1 MDFLS
6 VFVDRCRTS
15 PLYTRHGKGGKNLF
29 HKKRGKEWGKTPHLL
44 ENRATAPLLHC
55 TAFLSVVYCSC
66 YGKVPVRCAGHSKEE
81 KETND
86 ENWI

>member
-1 MDFLS
+1 MIHPLS
-6 VFVDRCRTS
+6 KTRQEPFSQKKQQRTARNTAFAGKS
-15 PLYTRHGKGGKNLF
+15 FAAALLDCTR
-29 HKKRGKEWGKTPHLL
+29 
-44 ENRATAPLLHC
+44 
-55 TAFLSVVYCSC
+55 FLSVVYCFC

>member
-29 HKKRGKEWGKTPHLL
+29 HKKRGKEWGKTLHLL
-44 ENRATAPLLHC
+44 ENRATAPFC
-55 TAFLSVVYCSC
+55 IAPPF
-66 YGKVPVRCAGHSKEE
+66 
-81 KETND
+81 
-86 ENWI
+86 

>member
-44 ENRATAPLLHC
+44 EKEVL
-55 TAFLSVVYCSC
+55 AFF
-66 YGKVPVRCAGHSKEE
+66 
-81 KETND
+81 
-86 ENWI
+86 WIEPGF

>member
-29 HKKRGKEWGKTPHLL
+29 HKKVPKPSRKTPHLL
-44 ENRATAPLLHC
+44 EKEVL
-55 TAFLSVVYCSC
+55 AFF
-66 YGKVPVRCAGHSKEE
+66 
-81 KETND
+81 
-86 ENWI
+86 WIEPGF